1 MTDETREY
9 ADDIKMF
16 PKRYHNTQDI
26 DLREGLEGFMAL
38 RDFEKIGNYIDTYL
52 SGIIYT
58 LSEPECIDIMADG
71 ISKWKGIGII
81 ADVEKIEKENIIAV
95 GNFYNDMDMIK
106 NAAIG
111 IAVANAPEDVKKVAD
126 YVTERTNNENAIEEV
141 VERFCINPEKE

>member
-1 MTDETREY
+1 
-9 ADDIKMF
+9 
-16 PKRYHNTQDI
+16 
-26 DLREGLEGFMAL
+26 
-38 RDFEKIGNYIDTYL
+38 
-52 SGIIYT
+52 
-58 LSEPECIDIMADG
+58 MADG